1 MATLGIPYFL
11 EDKTGLLTSSDFTD
25 VNDRMRL
32 TLRCTLK
39 DSTRSAYMIHSSS
52 SRVPA
57 AALDFGSKGELG
69 TVTINVSALSG
80 VGGGRPHG
88 VGRASLSAGKTR
100 SMKEWLVKVN
110 PFGSS
115 TFRKF
120 VASDGQT
127 YTWNWRSRENF
138 EWTCLNSSN
147 YLVAYYSLKVPG
159 EPVYPGSSGCML
171 TVDESYPHLAV
182 ELLAS
187 LIIMRHIAQHD
198 L

>member
-39 DSTRSAYMIHSSS
+39 DSTRSAYMIHTNS

-69 TVTINVSALSG
+69 TVTINVSALGG

-110 PFGSS
+110 PFGRSVLLS
-115 TFRKF
+115 QCLMVVSRRLCVGLSGSPILVILLPVEHFMTAITLCFR
-120 VASDGQT
+120 
-127 YTWNWRSRENF
+127 
-138 EWTCLNSSN
+138 SN
-147 YLVAYYSLKVPG
+147 VGK
-159 EPVYPGSSGCML
+159 
-171 TVDESYPHLAV
+171 
-182 ELLAS
+182 
-187 LIIMRHIAQHD
+187 LIY
-198 L
+198 